1 MSKNVNKKNEKLLK
15 AYLEKQKK
23 NDAKPSV
30 GKDKD
35 KLSRT

>member
-23 NDAKPSV
+23 NDVKPSP
-30 GKDKD
+30 KQNKNDKPC
-35 KLSRT
+35 T